1 MAGAALAFQKI
12 AFDALTAPTPIVGG
26 RIYDVVPDRAEYP
39 FISFDGGESLDRSG
53 TSSADGDT
61 EVSLTLNIW
70 SQQDGWLEAD
80 TIAEA
85 VYARLHRTSL
95 AQSAGHGCVFNYER
109 DRGHIRDPDGR
120 TRRIICRYRAIL
132 ERL

>member
-1 MAGAALAFQKI
+1 MAGAALAFQKMV
-12 AFDALTAPTPIVGG
+12 FDALTADPAIAGG
-26 RIYDVVPDRAEYP
+26 RVYDFVPDRAAYP
-39 FISFDGGESLDRSG
+39 FISFDGGEALDQSG
-53 TSSADGDT
+53 TTSAEGDS

-80 TIAEA
+80 TIAEEA
-85 VYARLHRTSL
+85 YLRLNRVVL
-95 AQSAGHGCVFNYER
+95 PQSAGHRAVLNYER

-120 TRRIICRYRAIL
+120 TRRVICRYRAKI